1 MMVFHA
7 STTTPLYLSGWQPI
21 SAGQYAG
28 TCIFLIVLGT
38 FTRITLAL
46 KPVLEARRWRPASH
60 AKSASTEH
68 HEVRRGGISWL
79 ATVERALYDV
89 LVAALGYLL
98 MLAVMTMNIGY
109 CISVLG
115 GVFFG
120 SLVAVVWTSEH
131 DGDWLP
137 C

>member
-7 STTTPLYLSGWQPI
+7 STTTPLYLLGWQPI

-98 MLAVMTMNIGY
+98 Y
-109 CISVLG
+109 
-115 GVFFG
+115 VFPFP
-120 SLVAVVWTSEH
+120 SSFHRWCTVYERCADLNPSFH
-131 DGDWLP
+131 L
-137 C
+137 

>member
-1 MMVFHA
+1 MMVFQA

-21 SAGQYAG
+21 SPGQYAG

-38 FTRITLAL
+38 FTRLMLAL
-46 KPVLEARRWRPASH
+46 KSVVETRRWRPASY
-60 AKSASTEH
+60 AKATSAEH
-68 HEVRRGGISWL
+68 HQVRKAGVSWL

-120 SLVAVVWTSEH
+120 SLAAGVWSSEQ